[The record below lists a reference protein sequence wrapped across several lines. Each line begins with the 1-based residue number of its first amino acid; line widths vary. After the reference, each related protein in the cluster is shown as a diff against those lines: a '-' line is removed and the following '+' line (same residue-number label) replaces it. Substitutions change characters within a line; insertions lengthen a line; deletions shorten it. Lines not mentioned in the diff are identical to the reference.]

1 MYFIVCYNTTSFYG
15 LVLESDF
22 IKYSGSDKAEDSL
35 RVWGAEP
42 RLFLFCCLSQC
53 LASTDGLKWL
63 CPPPAPVITS
73 AFQPVRTGMGRGH
86 TLLLK
91 DTHWMWHQPLLT
103 PLPRASLAPH
113 LTRPHLTRRLE
124 SVAFNCIKSQ
134 QTAPLPVLV
143 NEIYWNIVISIHLHI
158 FCGCIQAELSSCG
171 KDPMYICL
179 HSSVV
184 TAWLFIGK
192 VCLPSHPHTPTP
204 RCPGMSTR
212 NTCYQRKG
220 RERIFRNN

>member
-1 MYFIVCYNTTSFYG
+1 
-15 LVLESDF
+15 
-22 IKYSGSDKAEDSL
+22 
-35 RVWGAEP
+35 
-42 RLFLFCCLSQC
+42 
-53 LASTDGLKWL
+53 
-63 CPPPAPVITS
+63 
-73 AFQPVRTGMGRGH
+73 
-86 TLLLK
+86 
-91 DTHWMWHQPLLT
+91 MWHQPLLT
-103 PLPRASLAPH
+103 PLPRASLVPH

-171 KDPMYICL
+171 KDPMCICL
-179 HSSVV
+179 HSTVV